1 MSGGGL
7 SRPEYLSQG
16 VIYMIDNNYVWGGKR
31 KKYISPRGVYPFS
44 LHVWQGKRKKYTSL

>member
-1 MSGGGL
+1 
-7 SRPEYLSQG
+7 
-16 VIYMIDNNYVWGGKR
+16 MIDNNYVGGGGGGGGKR